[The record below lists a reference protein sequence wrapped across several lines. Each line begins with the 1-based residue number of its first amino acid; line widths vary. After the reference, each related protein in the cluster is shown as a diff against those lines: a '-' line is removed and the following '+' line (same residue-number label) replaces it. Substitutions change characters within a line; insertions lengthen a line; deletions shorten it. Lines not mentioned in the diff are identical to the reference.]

1 MDLTPK
7 EFDLLAYFL
16 ARPGQAL
23 SRDDI
28 HRDVWGHDFDRGTN
42 LIDVYVGYV
51 RHKLE
56 DASCTAQI
64 ETVRGVGYR
73 FVPDHSGNPA

>member
-1 MDLTPK
+1 MNLTPK
-7 EFDLLAYFL
+7 EFDLLTYFL

-23 SRDDI
+23 TRDDI

-51 RHKLE
+51 RHKLD
-56 DASCTAQI
+56 DAGCTAQI

-73 FVPDHSGNPA
+73 FVPEGGERS